1 MRCVRSPSFYNTLTT
16 NCTTNIGINTHVDAG
31 RVPVSWKILA
41 SGHVPEYLYEQGGSA
56 WERVNDRLRSTLNVD
71 YEVDF
76 ALSRPRRATPG
87 CKES

>member
-56 WERVNDRLRSTLNVD
+56 WERVNDCLRSTLNVD
-71 YEVDF
+71 YEIDF

-87 CKES
+87 CKGS

>member
-56 WERVNDRLRSTLNVD
+56 WERVNDCLRSTLNVD
-71 YEVDF
+71 YEIDF